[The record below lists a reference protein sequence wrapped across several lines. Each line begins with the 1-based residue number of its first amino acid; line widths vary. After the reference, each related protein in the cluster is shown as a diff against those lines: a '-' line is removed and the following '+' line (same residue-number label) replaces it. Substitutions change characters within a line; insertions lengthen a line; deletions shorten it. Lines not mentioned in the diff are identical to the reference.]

1 MPLLTN
7 VTAIAFAYCEALVQY
22 GNIDRVRDE
31 LQRLTNLNKY
41 IEDVGGQD
49 YSIFEFMVQAT
60 FDLFSD
66 IILIMSEGNDPMPHL
81 VTAFNDSQISQCLV
95 YHFRLLACA
104 RLKGH
109 SPEYESW
116 LVGSVQDYLDGTV
129 MPVNQEID
137 HICVTLVRDIL
148 LAPANIVLEIAYL
161 DRSQGDEVN
170 VHRFHEGATG
180 QGPSAS
186 ALTIYLLY
194 RPGHYD
200 ILYRE
205 TPVSPPPAPV
215 DIQIHRV
222 SYPARFDDPIAAM
235 QNTAFVDMSAI
246 SMIPGL
252 ASSSLPAYGPPSTA
266 PPPMTGSYAASPG
279 SHWDSQPLPPEV
291 ISAPPPSQPS
301 PPQQEA
307 TVRFSKY
314 NFRTLTDGAA
324 ESHGTYEPAFTT
336 NTFKNSHYNTAHYN
350 NLNFQPEMYQPDAD
364 EEMSNSG
371 HSRAGGRK
379 RSTDHCPGIKKEK

>member
-1 MPLLTN
+1 
-7 VTAIAFAYCEALVQY
+7 VQC
-22 GNIDRVRDE
+22 GNIGRVRDE
-31 LQRLTNLNKY
+31 LQRLTDLNKY

-49 YSIFEFMVQAT
+49 PSIFDFMVQET
-60 FDLFSD
+60 LDLFNE
-66 IILIMSEGNDPMPHL
+66 IIVTMSEGNDPMTHL
-81 VTAFNDSQISQCLV
+81 VTTFNDPQISQCLV
-95 YHFRLLACA
+95 YHLRLLACA

-109 SPEYESW
+109 SSEYESW

-137 HICVTLVRDIL
+137 HICVALVRDIL

-180 QGPSAS
+180 QGSSAS

-205 TPVSPPPAPV
+205 TPVSSSPPV
-215 DIQIHRV
+215 DLQIHRV
-222 SYPARFDDPIAAM
+222 SYSAQVFEEPIAAM

-252 ASSSLPAYGPPSTA
+252 ASSSLPSYGPPSTA
-266 PPPMTGSYAASPG
+266 PPPMTGTYATSPG
-279 SHWDSQPLPPEV
+279 PHWDSQPLPPEV

-301 PPQQEA
+301 PPQQQLEA
-307 TVRFSKY
+307 TVRFSKW
-314 NFRTLTDGAA
+314 NFPTLTEGAA
-324 ESHGTYEPAFTT
+324 ENNSTYEPAFTT

-364 EEMSNSG
+364 EEIPSG
-371 HSRAGGRK
+371 GNSRAGGRK
-379 RSTDHCPGIKKEK
+379 RSTEHCPGIKKEK